1 MYVRMSIQ
9 YAVLEFEPTTFGTKS
24 PPITNRPG
32 LPPIQGSV
40 LGLKSDFP
48 LASNFDLME
57 VPFPSKCWS
66 VLSRSMIL
74 IGYRGLVSR
83 DTKFTLRQYSK
94 KSSTIIHVHNCELAE
109 SVNSYFRYFRSSEA
123 NMFWAYKESSIS
135 THLAKYIEINDFV
148 TEIWDPGV
156 DVIKIFR
163 SIPNYAV
170 LNKSPF
176 IGYCKSWLT
185 N

>member
-1 MYVRMSIQ
+1 
-9 YAVLEFEPTTFGTKS
+9 
-24 PPITNRPG
+24 
-32 LPPIQGSV
+32 
-40 LGLKSDFP
+40 
-48 LASNFDLME
+48 
-57 VPFPSKCWS
+57 
-66 VLSRSMIL
+66 MIL

-148 TEIWDPGV
+148 TEI
-156 DVIKIFR
+156 
-163 SIPNYAV
+163 
-170 LNKSPF
+170 
-176 IGYCKSWLT
+176 
-185 N
+185 